1 MMQSKVKSIFK
12 AGKLSA
18 VLIVMGVGFVSAF
31 LMMSQIQEPV
41 IQTIVSQARTH
52 LFPLGDAVPGTGK
65 SGYLAFYIYPHSADP
80 ANDYDTNLSNATA
93 YEHYDVNTG
102 EMTHTTPYSTAFDF
116 IVKYRLNVS
125 DGYNSSSGWWTVNW
139 SYVKMACNFN
149 WTADITTSTM
159 TDVKISNGADYIYIN
174 AYLNNAGAGYQISK
188 NEKFSWNTSGWVL
201 R

>member
-1 MMQSKVKSIFK
+1 MMQSKSNHFIK
-12 AGKLSA
+12 AG
-18 VLIVMGVGFVSAF
+18 VLMGFLFIGALVAIVYV
-31 LMMSQIQEPV
+31 SQIQGPI
-41 IQTIVSQARTH
+41 IQTTVNQARTH
-52 LFPLGDAVPGTGK
+52 LFPLGDAFPGTGK
-65 SGYLAFYIYPHSADP
+65 SGYLAFNIYPHSADP

-116 IVKYRLNVS
+116 IVKYRLNAS
-125 DGYNSSSGWWTVNW
+125 DGYNTSSSAWTLNW

-149 WTADITTSTM
+149 WTADIASSTM

-174 AYLNNAGAGYQISK
+174 AYLNNAGAGYTISK

>member
-1 MMQSKVKSIFK
+1 MQSKYKSIFK
-12 AGKLSA
+12 AS
-18 VLIVMGVGFVSAF
+18 VLMSFLVIGVVVAMVYVS
-31 LMMSQIQEPV
+31 QVQGPI
-41 IQTIVSQARTH
+41 IQTVTNQARTH
-52 LFPLGDAVPGTGK
+52 LFPLGDAFPGTGK

-80 ANDYDTNLSNATA
+80 ANDYDTNLTNATA

-125 DGYNSSSGWWTVNW
+125 DGYNSSSGWWTLNW
-139 SYVKMACNFN
+139 SYMVMACNFN
-149 WTADITTSTM
+149 WTADITSTTM

-174 AYLNNAGAGYQISK
+174 AYLNNAGAGYQLSK
-188 NEKFSWNTSGWVL
+188 NEKASWNTSGWVL

>member
-1 MMQSKVKSIFK
+1 MQSKSKSIFK
-12 AGKLSA
+12 AGKIGIIMTVVA
-18 VLIVMGVGFVSAF
+18 IGFVSAF
-31 LMMSQIQEPV
+31 MVTYQLQEPI
-41 IQTIVSQARTH
+41 IQTMSEKKGVWEA
-52 LFPLGDAVPGTGK
+52 LGDASPGSGK
-65 SGYLAFYIYPHSADP
+65 SGYLAFYIYPHAAVP
-80 ANDYDTNLSNATA
+80 ATTYAANLSNATA

-116 IVKYRLNVS
+116 VVKYRLNVS

-139 SYVKMACNFN
+139 SYITMACNFN

-174 AYLNNAGAGYQISK
+174 AYLNNGGAGYQLSK
-188 NEKFSWNTSGWVL
+188 NEKASWNTSGWVL